1 MRGDFANTMIPLLTV
16 FSALIPSVLLVWF
29 FKSRDAHPEP
39 SRALW
44 ATFGLGAASIVPTI
58 MVEIPVGNLL
68 HTLMADS
75 PLALGFADAFF
86 GAALPEEFFKMGVVL
101 LYCLRLDAFDE
112 PMDGVIYSVVAAL
125 GFATLEN
132 VFYVMQYGL
141 GNALMRAVSA
151 VPMHALCGAIMG
163 YFIARWRFPAGAK
176 DNPASRG
183 GTGTLVLAFAIPAM
197 LHGLYD
203 GPLLAVKHMVAANS
217 SKPLTESQSLVVLF
231 GIGVVLVVFVG
242 EVILGLMLVARL
254 RKEQRALIASGA
266 YRPVATPP
274 PLPAPPSPSGMGT
287 TAPAGTAVSWTMIAV
302 GFLLA
307 SAAGMIA
314 LGIGVELAV
323 RPEETRELLIG
334 GAVLVLPP
342 LAVGLLLFIL
352 GLRKLP
358 QTTPRISPFVASSKE
373 LTPTLP

>member
-1 MRGDFANTMIPLLTV
+1 MQRDFANTMIPLLTI

-58 MVEIPVGNLL
+58 IVEIPIGMLL
-68 HTLMADS
+68 QTLMAES
-75 PLALGFADAFF
+75 HLALGFADAFF

-112 PMDGVIYSVVAAL
+112 PMDAVIYGVVAAL

-132 VFYVMQYGL
+132 VFYVMQHGL

-163 YFIARWRFPAGAK
+163 YFIARWRFPTGARE
-176 DNPASRG
+176 NQASRG
-183 GTGTLVLAFAIPAM
+183 RPGLLVLAFAIPAM

-203 GPLLAVKHMVAANS
+203 GPLLAVKHMVAANN
-217 SKPLTESQSLVVLF
+217 SKPLSEIQSLGVLI
-231 GIGVVLVVFVG
+231 GIGVVFVVFVS

-266 YRPVATPP
+266 YRPAA
-274 PLPAPPSPSGMGT
+274 APPALPETASPLATGVV
-287 TAPAGTAVSWTMIAV
+287 PPVGTAVAWTMIAG
-302 GFLLA
+302 GFLIA

-314 LGIGVELAV
+314 LGLGVEMAV
-323 RPEETRELLIG
+323 RQEEIRDLLLG
-334 GAVLVLPP
+334 GSVLVLPP
-342 LAVGLLLFIL
+342 LAVGLVLFIL

-358 QTTPRISPFVASSKE
+358 RKTPRISPFAASPS
-373 LTPTLP
+373 PPSPSMQ